1 MENLKLKAEKR
12 EKVGGLNSKTA
23 VYKENK
29 IPGIIYGGKDEPLPI
44 LVNNNE
50 LLKIINNEGLFN
62 TVVEVELDKKT
73 ENVVFKEVQ
82 KHPSKNIFTH
92 IDLQRVVEGTKVNVV
107 VPVLLKNQ
115 DKCFGVKI
123 EGGVI
128 NHVLKEISVL
138 ASPESIPESIEVDM
152 EEIKTKEK
160 VRLSSLT
167 ENNDYDFPSSLK
179 NQDPVLVSV
188 LTARGGGL
196 DFEDEEVDDVEEG
209 AEADSTE
216 ASDEK
221 SSEETSLPIKFV
233 NLSLSNACNG

>member
-1 MENLKLKAEKR
+1 M
-12 EKVGGLNSKTA
+12 
-23 VYKENK
+23 
-29 IPGIIYGGKDEPLPI
+29 
-44 LVNNNE
+44 VNNNE

-138 ASPESIPESIEVDM
+138 ANPESIPESIEVDM
-152 EEIKTKEK
+152 EEIKAKEK
-160 VRLSSLT
+160 VRLSSLS
-167 ENNDYDFPSSLK
+167 ENSDYDFPSSLK

-209 AEADSTE
+209 AEAESTE

-221 SSEETSLPIKFV
+221 SSEETNSDNSEGK
-233 NLSLSNACNG
+233 SE

>member
-12 EKVGGLNSKTA
+12 EKIGGLSSKTA
-23 VYKENK
+23 IYKENK
-29 IPGIIYGGKDEPLPI
+29 IPGIIYGGKGEPLPI

-50 LLKIINNEGLFN
+50 LLKIINKEGIFN
-62 TVVEVELDKKT
+62 TIVEVEIDKET

-92 IDLQRVVEGTKVNVV
+92 IDLQRVVKGTKVNVV

-152 EEIKTKEK
+152 EDIKAKEK
-160 VRLSSLT
+160 VRLGSLAANS
-167 ENNDYDFPSSLK
+167 EYDFPSSLK

-188 LTARGGGL
+188 LTAKGGSL

-209 AEADSTE
+209 AETESTE
-216 ASDEK
+216 ATDEK
-221 SSEETSLPIKFV
+221 SSDKNSSDNSEEK
-233 NLSLSNACNG
+233 AE

>member
-12 EKVGGLNSKTA
+12 EKVGGLSSKTA

-138 ASPESIPESIEVDM
+138 ANPESIPESIEVDM
-152 EEIKTKEK
+152 EEIKSKEK
-160 VRLSSLT
+160 VRLSSLS
-167 ENNDYDFPSSLK
+167 ENSDYDFPSSLK

-196 DFEDEEVDDVEEG
+196 DFEDEEVDDVDEG
-209 AEADSTE
+209 ADAESTE

-221 SSEETSLPIKFV
+221 SSEETNSDNPEDK
-233 NLSLSNACNG
+233 SE

>member
-1 MENLKLKAEKR
+1 M
-12 EKVGGLNSKTA
+12 
-23 VYKENK
+23 YKENK

-92 IDLQRVVEGTKVNVV
+92 IDLQRVVKGTKVNVV

-138 ASPESIPESIEVDM
+138 ASPEAIPESIEVDM

-167 ENNDYDFPSSLK
+167 ANSEYDFPSSLK

-209 AEADSTE
+209 AEAESTE

-221 SSEETSLPIKFV
+221 SSEETNSDNSEGK
-233 NLSLSNACNG
+233 SE

>member
-12 EKVGGLNSKTA
+12 EKIGGLSSKTA
-23 VYKENK
+23 IYKENK
-29 IPGIIYGGKDEPLPI
+29 IPGIIYGGKGEPLPI

-50 LLKIINNEGLFN
+50 LLKIINEEGIFN
-62 TVVEVELDKKT
+62 TIVEVELDKET

-92 IDLQRVVEGTKVNVV
+92 IDLQRVVKGTKVNVV

-115 DKCFGVKI
+115 EKCFGVKI

-152 EEIKTKEK
+152 EDIKAKEK
-160 VRLSSLT
+160 VRLGSLAA
-167 ENNDYDFPSSLK
+167 NSQYDFPSSLK

-188 LTARGGGL
+188 LTAKGGSL

-209 AEADSTE
+209 AETESTE
-216 ASDEK
+216 ATDEK
-221 SSEETSLPIKFV
+221 SSDKNSSDNSEEK
-233 NLSLSNACNG
+233 AE

>member
-12 EKVGGLNSKTA
+12 EKVGGLSSKTA

-115 DKCFGVKI
+115 EKCFGVKI

-138 ASPESIPESIEVDM
+138 ANPESIPESIEVDM
-152 EEIKTKEK
+152 EEIKSKEK
-160 VRLSSLT
+160 VRLSSLS
-167 ENNDYDFPSSLK
+167 ENSDYDFPSTLK

-209 AEADSTE
+209 AEAESTE

-221 SSEETSLPIKFV
+221 SSEETNTDNSEEK
-233 NLSLSNACNG
+233 SE

>member
-12 EKVGGLNSKTA
+12 EKVGGLSSKTA
-23 VYKENK
+23 VYIENK

-138 ASPESIPESIEVDM
+138 ANPESIPESIEVDM
-152 EEIKTKEK
+152 EEIQAKEK
-160 VRLSSLT
+160 VRLSSLS
-167 ENNDYDFPSSLK
+167 ENSDYDFPSSLK

-221 SSEETSLPIKFV
+221 SSEETSSDNSEEK
-233 NLSLSNACNG
+233 SE

>member
-12 EKVGGLNSKTA
+12 EKVGGLSSKTA

-138 ASPESIPESIEVDM
+138 ANPESIPESIEVDM
-152 EEIKTKEK
+152 EEIKSKEK
-160 VRLSSLT
+160 VRLSGLEKNSS
-167 ENNDYDFPSSLK
+167 YSFPKTLK
-179 NQDPVLVSV
+179 NQDPVIVSV
-188 LTARGGGL
+188 LTARGGAML
-196 DFEDEEVDDVEEG
+196 LEDEVEEDADAVEG
-209 AEADSTE
+209 EEATTQEGDNE
-216 ASDEK
+216 KAPEENKSDNSEEK
-221 SSEETSLPIKFV
+221 SE
-233 NLSLSNACNG
+233 

>member
-1 MENLKLKAEKR
+1 M
-12 EKVGGLNSKTA
+12 
-23 VYKENK
+23 
-29 IPGIIYGGKDEPLPI
+29 
-44 LVNNNE
+44 VNNNE

-138 ASPESIPESIEVDM
+138 ANPESIPESIEVDM
-152 EEIKTKEK
+152 EEIKAKEK
-160 VRLSSLT
+160 VRLSSLSQ
-167 ENNDYDFPSSLK
+167 NNDYDFPSSLK

-209 AEADSTE
+209 AEAESTE

-221 SSEETSLPIKFV
+221 SSEETNSDNSEEK
-233 NLSLSNACNG
+233 SE

>member
-12 EKVGGLNSKTA
+12 EKVGGLSSKTA

-29 IPGIIYGGKDEPLPI
+29 IPGIIYGGKDKPLPI

-50 LLKIINNEGLFN
+50 LLKIINYEGLFN
-62 TVVEVELDKKT
+62 TIVEVELDKKT

-138 ASPESIPESIEVDM
+138 ANPESIPESIEVDM
-152 EEIKTKEK
+152 EEIKSKEK
-160 VRLSSLT
+160 VRLSSLS
-167 ENNDYDFPSSLK
+167 ENSDYDFPSTLK

-196 DFEDEEVDDVEEG
+196 DFEDEEVDDVDEG
-209 AEADSTE
+209 ADAESTE

-221 SSEETSLPIKFV
+221 SSEETNSDNPEDK
-233 NLSLSNACNG
+233 SE

>member
-12 EKVGGLNSKTA
+12 GKVGGLSSKTA
-23 VYKENK
+23 VYKKNK

-62 TVVEVELDKKT
+62 SVVEVELDKKT

-92 IDLQRVVEGTKVNVV
+92 IDLQRVVKGTKVSVV

-138 ASPESIPESIEVDM
+138 ASPEAIPESIEVDM

-167 ENNDYDFPSSLK
+167 VNSEYDFPSSLK
-179 NQDPVLVSV
+179 NLDPVLVSV

-209 AEADSTE
+209 ADAESTE

-221 SSEETSLPIKFV
+221 SSEENSSDNSGEKTE
-233 NLSLSNACNG
+233 

>member
-1 MENLKLKAEKR
+1 M
-12 EKVGGLNSKTA
+12 
-23 VYKENK
+23 
-29 IPGIIYGGKDEPLPI
+29 
-44 LVNNNE
+44 VNNNE
-50 LLKIINNEGLFN
+50 LLKIIDNEGLFN

-138 ASPESIPESIEVDM
+138 ANPESIPESIEVDM
-152 EEIKTKEK
+152 EEIRAKEK
-160 VRLSSLT
+160 VRLSSLSQ
-167 ENNDYDFPSSLK
+167 NNDYDFPSSLK

-209 AEADSTE
+209 AEAESTE

-221 SSEETSLPIKFV
+221 SSEETSSDNSEEK
-233 NLSLSNACNG
+233 SE